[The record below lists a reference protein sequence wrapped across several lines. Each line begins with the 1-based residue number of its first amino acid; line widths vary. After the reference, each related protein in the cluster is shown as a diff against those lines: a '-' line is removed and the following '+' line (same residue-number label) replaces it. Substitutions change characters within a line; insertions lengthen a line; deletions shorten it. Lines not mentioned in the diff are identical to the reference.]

1 MMASDGR
8 ELSGEHNPTYEQ
20 VEAVTEG
27 GEEVPWE
34 ELRGSRIF
42 RLENRGDAGGYVV
55 GHAGTT
61 GQVATLRYLQR
72 A

>member
-1 MMASDGR
+1 MASDGR

-27 GEEVPWE
+27 GEEVRQE
-34 ELRGSRIF
+34 ELRGRIF
-42 RLENRGDAGGYVV
+42 RLENRGDANDYVV
-55 GHAGTT
+55 REMETT
-61 GQVATLRYLQR
+61 VRATTLCYPQR